1 MESGAIWALF
11 TVSPSKLD
19 LSDVSSLFRTPVL
32 LSLGSKTNP
41 LSYAV
46 FTRRLVDGG
55 GQQVGRGTM
64 VYNLFNSV
72 ILALCKVLG

>member
-1 MESGAIWALF
+1 MF
-11 TVSPSKLD
+11 TVSPSKSD
-19 LSDVSSLFRTPVL
+19 LSDVSSLFRTPVF

-64 VYNLFNSV
+64 VYNLSNS
-72 ILALCKVLG
+72 GSRDFSFM